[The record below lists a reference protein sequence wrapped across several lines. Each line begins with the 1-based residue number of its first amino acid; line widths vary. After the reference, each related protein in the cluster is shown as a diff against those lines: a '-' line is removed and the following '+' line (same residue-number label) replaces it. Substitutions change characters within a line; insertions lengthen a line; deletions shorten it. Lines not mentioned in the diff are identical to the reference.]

1 MKTLI
6 SILFVM
12 MVVGCQTPEQ
22 KLRDSVI
29 GEYEFKENGVI
40 TKWVFLGNGVREWYD
55 NDKKRGENK
64 WSIVDGEIHIVF
76 FDFTRSYRV
85 NKDKSITLNAK
96 VIDGKQEFYDFNNPF
111 KKIK

>member
-1 MKTLI
+1 MA
-6 SILFVM
+6 
-12 MVVGCQTPEQ
+12 
-22 KLRDSVI
+22 LRDSVL

-96 VIDGKQEFYDFNNPF
+96 VIGGKQELYDFNNPF